1 MKLLRSL
8 FIVLLLLAI
17 SSQSCKKSKSSVI
30 EGEQSSMGLVGTTVQ
45 VSTGSVAGVSNIT
58 GSVTELQDGIS
69 TFTASATITNSR
81 IRTLLANFPEF
92 TISGN
97 NVSIS
102 ELKFK
107 ITDQGYQAV
116 NVLDPGVLI
125 NYNSNVGDT
134 YPITGTSLKRTV
146 VSKSTVDDYSWGYM
160 DIKVSV
166 VEENPNKLGVKKIK
180 YIGNHKWGLVAVVII
195 FDDDTELNFGLFSST
210 HN

>member
-1 MKLLRSL
+1 
-8 FIVLLLLAI
+8 
-17 SSQSCKKSKSSVI
+17 
-30 EGEQSSMGLVGTTVQ
+30 
-45 VSTGSVAGVSNIT
+45 VAGVSNIT
-58 GSVTELQDGIS
+58 GSVTELEDGIS

-81 IRTLLANFPEF
+81 IKTLLANFPEF

-116 NVLDPGVLI
+116 NVLDPGVLV

-134 YPITGTSLKRTV
+134 YPIAGTSSSRTV
-146 VSKSTVDDYSWGYM
+146 VSKSTEDDYSWGYM

-180 YIGNHKWGLVAVVII
+180 YIANHRWGLVAIVII
-195 FDDDTELNFGLFSST
+195 FDDNTELNFGLSSST

>member
-30 EGEQSSMGLVGTTVQ
+30 EGEQSPMGVVGTTVQ
-45 VSTGSVAGVSNIT
+45 VSTGNVAGVSNIT
-58 GSVTELQDGIS
+58 GSVTELEDGIS

-81 IRTLLANFPEF
+81 IKTLLANFPEF

-116 NVLDPGVLI
+116 NVLDPGVLV

-134 YPITGTSLKRTV
+134 YPIAGTNSSRTV

-180 YIGNHKWGLVAVVII
+180 YIANHRWGLVAIVIT
-195 FDDDTELNFGLFSST
+195 FDDNTELNFGLFSST
-210 HN
+210 NN